1 MIATLTGTLREKT
14 PPTVLIETPGGVGF
28 EVWVPMST
36 FYTLPAT
43 GETVRLVTHHVVRDD
58 EQQLF
63 GFATRAERDAFRLLI
78 RINGVGPRIALAL
91 LSHLTLSELKGAVAE
106 QQSARLVKIPG
117 IGKKTAERLL
127 LELKD
132 KLALLP
138 FGGDAASAPPTST
151 TAKTRAQKGDVKGEA
166 PTPETP
172 PPNGRDAE
180 TRWQLARDVAAALVA
195 LGYSEAQIAP
205 LVAELPSDL
214 TLSEAIKWAL
224 QRIASR

>member
-14 PPTVLIETPGGVGF
+14 PPTLLIETPGGVGF

-91 LSHLTLSELKGAVAE
+91 LSHLTVSELKGAVAE

-138 FGGDAASAPPTST
+138 FGGDLASAPPPAA
-151 TAKTRAQKGDVKGEA
+151 TAQSGAQKGSADAGA
-166 PTPETP
+166 PASEP
-172 PPNGRDAE
+172 PPQAAHDAAA
-180 TRWQLARDVAAALVA
+180 RVQLARDVAAALVA

-214 TLSEAIKWAL
+214 PLSEAIKWAL

>member
-14 PPTVLIETPGGVGF
+14 PPTVLIETAGGVGY

-43 GETVRLVTHHVVRDD
+43 GETVQLVTHHVVRDD

-91 LSHLTLSELKGAVAE
+91 LSHLTLNELKGAVAE

-138 FGGDAASAPPTST
+138 FGGDGASALPPSAAQPRAPKGGAEAEGPVAD
-151 TAKTRAQKGDVKGEA
+151 TAPQGGD
-166 PTPETP
+166 
-172 PPNGRDAE
+172 DAAA
-180 TRWQLARDVAAALVA
+180 RWQLARDVAAALVA

-214 TLSEAIKWAL
+214 SLPAAIKWAL
-224 QRIASR
+224 QQVGKRL